1 MRFWLALHIIAA
13 GVWLGVNVAQLV
25 MGARI
30 RSAAAEARTW
40 LAEAG
45 EFLGKAVYPAAGAVL
60 LITGIILVIQ
70 NNYSFGSTF
79 VSIGFLAV
87 IIGAVLGGVVF
98 GPKSRAIAEAVRA
111 GDADG
116 ETKARSTIINVA
128 VLDTAIVVATIFV
141 MVYAV
146 GAKFT

>member
-1 MRFWLALHIIAA
+1 MKFWLALHILAA
-13 GVWLGVNVAQLV
+13 GTWLGCNVAQMV

-30 RSAAAEARTW
+30 RAAGAEVRSW
-40 LAEAG
+40 WAEAG

-60 LITGIILVIQ
+60 LVTGIILVIQ
-70 NNYSFGSTF
+70 GDYSFGSTF

-98 GPKSRAIAEAVRA
+98 GPKNRALAEAVRG
-111 GDADG
+111 GDAEG
-116 ETKARSTIINVA
+116 ETKARTTIINMA
-128 VLDTAIVVATIFV
+128 FLDTAIVVATIFV
-141 MVYAV
+141 MVYGV

>member
-1 MRFWLALHIIAA
+1 MQFWLALHIIAA
-13 GVWLGVNVAQLV
+13 GVWLGANVAQLV
-25 MGARI
+25 MGARL
-30 RSAAAEARTW
+30 RSAGAEVRAW
-40 LAEAG
+40 WAEAG

-70 NNYSFGSTF
+70 GNYSFGSTF

-98 GPKSRAIAEAVRA
+98 GPKNRAVAQAARG
-111 GDADG
+111 GDTEG
-116 ETKARSTIINVA
+116 ETKARTTIINVA